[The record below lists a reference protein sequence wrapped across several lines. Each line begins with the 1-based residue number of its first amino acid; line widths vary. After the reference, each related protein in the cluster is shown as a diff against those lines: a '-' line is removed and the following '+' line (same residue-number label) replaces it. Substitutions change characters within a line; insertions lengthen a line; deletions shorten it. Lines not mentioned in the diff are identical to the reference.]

1 VSIQEIAQVVRERC
15 GDILLTEVAEAE
27 EFVQSEARRRSEGKP
42 LLSQRQMVT
51 QALQPIE

>member
-1 VSIQEIAQVVRERC
+1 VRERC